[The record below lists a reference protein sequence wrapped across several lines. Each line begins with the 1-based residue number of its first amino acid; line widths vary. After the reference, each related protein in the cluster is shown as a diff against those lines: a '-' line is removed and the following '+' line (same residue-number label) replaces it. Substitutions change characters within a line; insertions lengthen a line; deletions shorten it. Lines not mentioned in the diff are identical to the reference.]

1 MNFKESSWKIA
12 SFMVV
17 IFFLLK
23 PEFMVLGL
31 FIDSIGLELFVLLLE
46 VQAVAVFG
54 YYFQT
59 WFKPA
64 VKPLYQFIQKFD
76 PYFFIPTKNVV
87 AKYPIVFVHAIPGFI
102 MFSIGLLFVKFNS
115 VSA

>member
-1 MNFKESSWKIA
+1 MNLKKSSWKIA
-12 SFMVV
+12 SLLVV
-17 IFFLLK
+17 FFFLLK
-23 PEFMVLGL
+23 PEFMILGV
-31 FIDSIGLELFVLLLE
+31 FIDGMGLELFVLLLE

-54 YYFQT
+54 YFFQS
-59 WFKPA
+59 WVKPA
-64 VKPLYQFIQKFD
+64 VKPLYQLIQKFD